1 MSLAVSFAYRGPS
14 RHVFLTIH
22 VDTTGIIW
30 DRGKINGPWQILLR
44 STERYHR
51 AAYQWSQ
58 EPNLEPA
65 CLDHGHVKP
74 CQAYVGPMLGFCWA
88 MLGS

>member
-1 MSLAVSFAYRGPS
+1 MSCAIFFAYRGPS
-14 RHVFLTIH
+14 RHLFLTIH

-74 CQAYVGPMLGFCWA
+74 CQAYVGPMLGLCWA

>member
-1 MSLAVSFAYRGPS
+1 MSHAISFAYGGPS
-14 RHVFLTIH
+14 RHLFLTIH
-22 VDTTGIIW
+22 VDTTGVIW
-30 DRGKINGPWQILLR
+30 DRGKLNGQWQIFLR

-58 EPNLEPA
+58 EPNLEYA

-74 CQAYVGPMLGFCWA
+74 C
-88 MLGS
+88 